1 MPHRGSEGEH
11 GEKKKNSRN
20 LKPQNMADTPE
31 GPEEAGYAARQSR
44 AGSARRAA
52 ALLSVRAPGSGLS
65 ARYCSTCTR
74 IGGQTLAGHTTCHA
88 HPDAEYPPDRL
99 RSHFDMMVTA
109 GEGSL
114 LCTDFRAA
122 LCCSQ
127 LPMAVR

>member
-1 MPHRGSEGEH
+1 MPRLGSEGER

-20 LKPQNMADTPE
+20 LKPQNMAYTLE
-31 GPEEAGYAARQSR
+31 GPEEAGYAAGQSR
-44 AGSARRAA
+44 AGTACRAA
-52 ALLSVRAPGSGLS
+52 ALLSARTSGSGLS
-65 ARYCSTCTR
+65 TRYCSTCIR
-74 IGGQTLAGHTTCHA
+74 FGGQTLAGHTPCHA
-88 HPDAEYPPDRL
+88 QPDAEYPPDGL

-109 GEGSL
+109 GEGCL